1 MRIITPTGKVHK
13 VCNAV
18 PYAEKKEVFNG
29 RVHVNT
35 EVAMNMSVKPTGIKL
50 SLEREPNDFSIP
62 SVYIGNLAP
71 EKVQEILS
79 ALLKEG
85 YYDFSKLEYQK
96 VENIGFNSSME
107 IDGGKTLPFYQ
118 ENICDND
125 IFSPSPFGGRVT
137 YPAKEEEDFSEDELE
152 EGELEEGDDYEE

>member
-29 RVHVNT
+29 KTRVNS
-35 EVAMNMSVKPTGIKL
+35 EVAVNMNVKPTGIKF
-50 SLEREPNDFSIP
+50 SLEREPNDFSTP

-96 VENIGFNSSME
+96 VVNIGFNSSME
-107 IDGGKTLPFYQ
+107 MDGGKTLPFYQ
-118 ENICDND
+118 GNICDNSS
-125 IFSPSPFGGRVT
+125 IFSLFGDCVT
-137 YPAKEEEDFSEDELE
+137 YPAKEEDEE
-152 EGELEEGDDYEE
+152 EFEEEELEEGDDYEE

>member
-13 VCNAV
+13 VCNVV

-35 EVAMNMSVKPTGIKL
+35 EVAINLGVCPTGIKL
-50 SLEREPNDFSIP
+50 SLEREPNDFSFP
-62 SVYIGNLAP
+62 SIYIGNLAP
-71 EKVQEILS
+71 EKVQEILDS
-79 ALLKEG
+79 LLKLG
-85 YYDFSKLEYQK
+85 YFDFSKLEYQK

-107 IDGGKTLPFYQ
+107 IDGGKTLPYFQ

-125 IFSPSPFGGRVT
+125 IFSPFGGRVS
-137 YPAKEEEDFSEDELE
+137 YPASEEDEEDEFS
-152 EGELEEGDDYEE
+152 EEGDDFEEE

>member
-29 RVHVNT
+29 KTRVNS
-35 EVAMNMSVKPTGIKL
+35 EVAVNMNVKPTGIKF

-118 ENICDND
+118 ENICDNSS
-125 IFSPSPFGGRVT
+125 IFSPFDGCVT
-137 YPAKEEEDFSEDELE
+137 YPAKEEDEE
-152 EGELEEGDDYEE
+152 EFDEEELEEGDDYEE